1 MDENSSRQLLKEANL
16 GVEAEVWWQSEVGR
30 RVVDD
35 IYEVIV
41 TNVELLKTA
50 ELKDVVEIQNKIKLY
65 EYLPRKIN
73 DLIGQGNEAIQI
85 LDGEDN

>member
-1 MDENSSRQLLKEANL
+1 MDENSSRQLLKEASL

-30 RVVDD
+30 RIVDD

-85 LDGEDN
+85 LDGEEN